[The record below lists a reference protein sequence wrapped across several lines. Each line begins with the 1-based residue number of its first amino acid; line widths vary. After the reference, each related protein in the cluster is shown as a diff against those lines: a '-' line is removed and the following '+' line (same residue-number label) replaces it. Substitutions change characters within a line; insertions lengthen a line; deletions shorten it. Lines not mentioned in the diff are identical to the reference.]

1 MGLLSL
7 LKGMR
12 KEGKE
17 MRVLMLGLDNAG
29 KTTILRALSGEDHEN
44 VMPTQGFNV
53 KSIQHENMKLNV
65 WDIGGQQTIRTYW
78 SNYFENCDALVY
90 VVDSSDTRRLEE
102 SSLELQDL
110 MKEENGL
117 LHLPILV
124 FANKQDIEG
133 ACSADDVNMALQVTT
148 EGGHASLGRNICITG
163 CSAKSGHGI
172 SEGMEWIIGSL
183 GGDQE
188 Q

>member
-1 MGLLSL
+1 MGSS
-7 LKGMR
+7 GN
-12 KEGKE
+12 
-17 MRVLMLGLDNAG
+17 NAG

-90 VVDSSDTRRLEE
+90 VVDSSDTRRLGE
-102 SSLELQDL
+102 SSLELVEL
-110 MKEENGL
+110 MKEKNGL
-117 LHLPILV
+117 LNLPILV
-124 FANKQDIEG
+124 FANKQDIGG
-133 ACSADDVNMALQVTT
+133 ALGAGEIDEQLQITS

-163 CSAKSGHGI
+163 CSAKSGHG
-172 SEGMEWIIGSL
+172 
-183 GGDQE
+183 
-188 Q
+188 